1 MPRHDKPL
9 DAAQLV
15 CGDALVV
22 LPTLKKKSVGCFIFS
37 PPYTEAR
44 KQHYASV
51 KKDDYAQWMCR
62 VMSAIRPALRDDGV
76 VLIIVRAHLE
86 NGMVSDHILRTR
98 LALRNDGW
106 IEFMESI
113 WAKPDAPFLG
123 SHHRLRAAFEQV
135 LCFSKTRQP
144 YINLTANGNYT
155 DRIGFTGS
163 FRFGGDENPFAS
175 KRASKFK
182 TGQSRGSDV
191 FTAHVSENE
200 NGIMHPAQ
208 MPVALA
214 ERLILQFTREG
225 DVVCDPFMGSGSV
238 LCAATI
244 TKRRGIGIEINRNYA
259 EIAARRVKTTFTE
272 HVSTIRHCQPVR
284 LRTDFPDTP
293 KSRRI
298 YLKSRNLNASDA
310 TVFEFILSKTVNA
323 DGHIAAIEISHNQI
337 VAATGISRSTVIRS
351 IKRLADMK
359 LIETLKDADWHRGRS
374 NRVRIAASLL
384 VPI

>member
-1 MPRHDKPL
+1 M
-9 DAAQLV
+9 
-15 CGDALVV
+15 
-22 LPTLKKKSVGCFIFS
+22 FS

-86 NGMVSDHILRTR
+86 NGMVSDHILQTR
-98 LALRNDGW
+98 LALRDDGW

-144 YINLTANGNYT
+144 YINLTANGNYS
-155 DRIGFTGS
+155 DRIGFTGA
-163 FRFGGDENPFAS
+163 FRFGGDGQFHS
-175 KRASKFK
+175 KRPSKLK

-191 FTAHVSENE
+191 FTAHVSEND

-238 LCAATI
+238 LCAARLTN
-244 TKRRGIGIEINRNYA
+244 RRGIGIEINRNYVG
-259 EIAARRVKTTFTE
+259 IAASRLDATFTE
-272 HVSTIRHCQPVR
+272 HITIINPGQPVR
-284 LRTDFPDTP
+284 LRTDFPNTP

-298 YLKSRNLNASDA
+298 YLESRSLNASDA
-310 TVFEFILSKTVNA
+310 AVFELILSMTVNSS
-323 DGHIAAIEISHNQI
+323 DRKAAIELSHNQI
-337 VAATGISRSTVIRS
+337 VAATKLSRRTVIRS
-351 IKRLADMK
+351 IGRLEEAGF
-359 LIETLKDADWHRGRS
+359 IETVKHQQWHRG
-374 NRVRIAASLL
+374 NANRIAVAGSLL
-384 VPI
+384 VPLETGASATPGRNERNRGTRSG